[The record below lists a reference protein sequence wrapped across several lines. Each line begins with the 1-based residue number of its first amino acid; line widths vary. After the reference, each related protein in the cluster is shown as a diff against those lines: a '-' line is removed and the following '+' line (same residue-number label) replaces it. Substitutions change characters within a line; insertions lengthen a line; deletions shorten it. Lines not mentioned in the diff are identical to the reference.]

1 MAPGK
6 IADEASPPRHG
17 TFVPVARERL
27 TERWSVRSGL
37 LGSSALGTVLI
48 ASGLALAASLG
59 VSTSA
64 LALPPT
70 NCTVTGTTT
79 LVQCDST
86 FASVSMVPGTGSLTV
101 TDLTTVGVAYVSPL
115 TTGTYDQ
122 TVTITGN
129 TVINNPAYSGLIMQF
144 GTNSGGTVIPVTV
157 NAAVTVG
164 AGVSITSHDGFG
176 AVWVR
181 NDYGGSISIDN
192 AGTLLSSWTAT
203 VYPPSAA
210 LDATTN
216 LGAVTVVN
224 SGSVTS
230 VNGRGIYADGNYRGP
245 TDGTAQTVSVTNTA
259 AGTVSSMGASIRVID
274 YFGLAQ
280 IINDGTVNSTL
291 QQGLVTWSAAGDSL
305 IRNSGHVTSGNDNAV
320 FAMSEIGSST
330 IVNSGTVTATGDP
343 TLDAA
348 HSALTSPQGMNGLR
362 TSAYTSGDVS
372 ITNTATGSVTSNRD
386 AGIRAETPT
395 GNATVVNDGSVTGVY
410 GIVVNSGIGTGTTDA
425 TVPTI
430 AGTARV
436 TNTGT
441 VNASDVA
448 VLIDATTNILVNSGT
463 IATTG
468 AIAVQTGNGNATVTT
483 SGRISAGSPSG
494 TAISFGSG
502 RNRLVLADT
511 ATLVGNVVN
520 ASTGNTLELNGS
532 ASGTLDLASVS
543 ATGAFQGFS
552 TLVKSGSGTWSL
564 VGSGGSLA
572 GAFAVNGGTLQ
583 VGNGGTSG
591 TIANDVVVAN
601 GAALAFNRSDQLT
614 YANVVSGAGALIKNG
629 TGTLILTGENTYT
642 GGTFINQGTLQIGD
656 GGTIGS
662 VLGDI
667 VNNAALVFNRSGTYE
682 FPGSISGSGSVT
694 IIGGTVN
701 FTGASGFN
709 GSIDVQGSDFILS
722 PGAVSASP
730 FLVGAGG
737 TIGGTGTIG
746 GLTVQSGGTVS
757 PGYSPGTLAVN
768 GNVAFAAGTTYVV
781 DVTMAAHDLI
791 IASGTA
797 TLTGGTVQVL
807 ADSGYTKPLATYAIL
822 TANGGV
828 NGQFAAVTAN
838 YAFLTPVLSYD
849 TYNVYLT
856 LARNDVRFASL
867 AVTPNQITTAE
878 ATQMLGLGNPVY
890 NAVLQLPAASVPTA
904 LNALSGE
911 IYAST
916 ASVIQQQSV
925 YVRDAVTGRLR
936 QSVFAPGVEP
946 LSYAT
951 KAAGPA
957 TAQLS
962 ASLTPTLWAQGY
974 GGWGNT
980 FSDGNAASISNSI
993 GGFLIGAD
1001 VAVLPN
1007 ARAGIFGGFSQSQF
1021 DVDARSS
1028 SGSMDNYDLGL
1039 YGAAQFG
1046 ALAARG
1052 GLSYTWHDVSVDRTV
1067 AFPGFFQGLSAGYTV
1082 GTTQVFGELGY
1093 DMAVGA
1099 YAFEPFVAAAY
1110 VATNSGSFTETGGA
1124 AGLRGSI
1131 NSFDTFYTTLGVRAA
1146 TTLQVMGHTL
1156 TPNATLGWQ
1165 HAFGDT
1171 DPTSTMLFQGG
1182 ATPFQVSGVPIAE
1195 DALML
1200 GAGLSYQLS
1209 NVAALSVNYTG
1220 QLASNATQNAFTA
1233 QFSLQ
1238 F

>member
-1 MAPGK
+1 M
-6 IADEASPPRHG
+6 
-17 TFVPVARERL
+17 
-27 TERWSVRSGL
+27 
-37 LGSSALGTVLI
+37 LGSSALGSVLI
-48 ASGLALAASLG
+48 VGGLALASSL
-59 VSTSA
+59 SLPTPA
-64 LALPPT
+64 LADSP
-70 NCTVTGTTT
+70 CTTTGTTT
-79 LVQCDST
+79 VTVCNST

-101 TDLTTVGVAYVSPL
+101 TDLTTVGVAYASPV

-122 TVTITGN
+122 TVLLTGN
-129 TVINNPAYSGLIMQF
+129 TVINNPTYSGLIMQF
-144 GTNSGGTVIPVTV
+144 GTDSMAQVIPVTV
-157 NAAVTVG
+157 NANVTVD
-164 AGVSITSHDGFG
+164 AGVSVTSHDGFG

-181 NDYGGSISIDN
+181 NDYGGSVTINN
-192 AGTLLSSWTAT
+192 AGTLSSSWTST
-203 VYPPSAA
+203 TYPPAAA
-210 LDATTN
+210 LDGTTN
-216 LGAVTVVN
+216 LGAVTITN

-230 VNGRGIYADGNYRGP
+230 LNGRGIYADGNYRGP
-245 TDGTAQTVSVTNTA
+245 TDGVRETVSVTNTA
-259 AGTVSSMGASIRVID
+259 AGNVISLGAAIRVID
-274 YFGLAQ
+274 YFGLAK
-280 IINDGTVNSTL
+280 ITNDGTVNSTL
-291 QQGLVTWSAAGDSL
+291 QQGLVAWSANGDSL
-305 IRNSGHVTSGNDNAV
+305 IQTSGSVTSGNDNAV

-330 IVNSGTVTATGDP
+330 VVNSGTVIATGDP

-348 HSALTSPQGMNGLR
+348 HSALIPIQGMNGLR
-362 TSAYTSGDVS
+362 AAAYTSGDVS
-372 ITNTATGSVTSNRD
+372 ITNTATGNVTSNRD

-395 GNATVVNDGSVTGVY
+395 GDATVINDGIITGVQ
-410 GIVVNSGIGTGTTDA
+410 GIVVNSGAGTGVTEA
-425 TVPTI
+425 TVSTI

-441 VNASDVA
+441 VNASDLA
-448 VLIDATTNILVNSGT
+448 VLMDATTNILVNSGSLS
-463 IATTG
+463 TTG

-483 SGRISAGSPSG
+483 SGTISAGSPSG

-502 RNRLVLADT
+502 SNRLILADT
-511 ATLVGNVVN
+511 ATLVGKVVN

-543 ATGAFQGFS
+543 DTGAFQGFS
-552 TLVKSGSGTWSL
+552 TLVKSGTGTWSL
-564 VGSGGSLA
+564 VGSGGSLT
-572 GAFAVNGGTLQ
+572 GPFAVNGGMLQ
-583 VGNGGTSG
+583 IGNGGTTG
-591 TIANDVVVAN
+591 TIANDIVVAG
-601 GAALAFNRSDQLT
+601 GAAVAFNRADQVT
-614 YANVVSGAGALIKNG
+614 YSNVISGAGALIKNG

-642 GGTFINQGTLQIGD
+642 GGTLINQGTLQIGD
-656 GGTIGS
+656 GGTAGS
-662 VLGDI
+662 ILGDI
-667 VNNAALVFNRSGTYE
+667 INNAALVFNRSGTYD

-701 FTGASGFN
+701 FTGAGGFN
-709 GSIDVQGSDFILS
+709 GSISVQGSDFILA

-730 FLVGAGG
+730 FLVGDGG

-768 GNVAFAAGTTYVV
+768 GNVAFAAGSTYVV
-781 DVTMAAHDLI
+781 DVTATAHDLI

-797 TLTGGTVQVL
+797 TLTGGTVQVV
-807 ADSGYTKPLATYAIL
+807 AQSGYATPLATYTIL
-822 TANGGV
+822 TALSGV
-828 NGQFAAVTAN
+828 NGQFATVNSN
-838 YAFLTPVLSYD
+838 YAFLTPLLSYD
-849 TYNVYLT
+849 TNNVYLT
-856 LARNDVRFASL
+856 LARNDVTFASF
-867 AVTPNQITTAE
+867 AATPNQFNTAN
-878 ATQMLGLGNPVY
+878 AAQSLGLGNMVFD
-890 NAVLQLPAASVPTA
+890 AVLQLSAGAVPSA

-911 IYAST
+911 IYSST
-916 ASVIQQQSV
+916 QSVIQQQSV
-925 YVRDAVTGRLR
+925 YLRDAVTGRLR
-936 QSVFAPGVEP
+936 QSVMAPGVEP
-946 LSYAT
+946 LAYAT

-1001 VAVLPN
+1001 VAVASN

-1021 DVDARSS
+1021 DVDSRSS

-1046 ALAARG
+1046 AVAVRG

-1067 AFPGFFQGLSAGYTV
+1067 AFPGMYQGLSSGYTV

-1093 DMAVGA
+1093 EVAMGA
-1099 YAFEPFVAAAY
+1099 YAFEPFVAGAY
-1110 VATNSGSFTETGGA
+1110 VASGGGSFSESGGL
-1124 AGLRGSI
+1124 AGLRG
-1131 NSFDTFYTTLGVRAA
+1131 NVAAFDTFYTTLGVRAA
-1146 TTLQVMGHTL
+1146 TSIQVMGHTL

-1182 ATPFQVSGVPIAE
+1182 ASPFQVSGVPIAQ

-1200 GAGLSYQLS
+1200 GAGLSYQIS

-1220 QLASNATQNAFTA
+1220 QLATNAAQNAFTA